1 RFWITA
7 AGLLAP
13 PASRLEEI
21 AGALLAA
28 REDAQPLVAWEGAAV
43 QRQGDLLVLRAGG
56 AQAHAPGLPELAWPW
71 RRRRTQVLPPPFG
84 ALVLEPDARG
94 PLDLDALG
102 PTLTVRER
110 RGGERLRPVRG
121 GPRRALKQLLQEA
134 RMPVPRRGQLPL
146 LFDRGRLI
154 GVADL
159 WLDESVQAHAA
170 SRHRARLRW
179 RVE

>member
-1 RFWITA
+1 
-7 AGLLAP
+7 
-13 PASRLEEI
+13 
-21 AGALLAA
+21 
-28 REDAQPLVAWEGAAV
+28 V

-56 AQAHAPGLPELAWPW
+56 AADARAPRLPELAWPW

-102 PTLTVRER
+102 PTLMLRER

-134 RMPVPRRGQLPL
+134 RVPVPRRAQLPL

-170 SRHRARLRW
+170 SRHRARLLW